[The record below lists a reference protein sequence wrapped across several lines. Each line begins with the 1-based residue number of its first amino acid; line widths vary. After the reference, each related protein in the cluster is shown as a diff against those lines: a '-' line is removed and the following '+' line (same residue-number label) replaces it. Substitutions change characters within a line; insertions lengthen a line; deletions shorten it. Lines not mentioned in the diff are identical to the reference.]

1 MPTPLPI
8 DRPLR
13 LAVVGLGQIAE
24 LVLPTYL
31 ERDDVVIVA
40 ICDRDE
46 AQLDRGAPAARD
58 ARATT
63 SLDELLTVD
72 ADVVDVLVPTPLHA
86 EVVEQVFRA
95 GYHVQVQKPLARDVE
110 GAERMLAA
118 RDAAGATLR
127 VLEDYLFFPPL
138 VKMRDLIVAGEIGD
152 PVSVHMKIVATGRG
166 GWELPERSM
175 RWQFEQ
181 MLDGRGM
188 MVFDHGWHQ
197 LAVASWLFGPIKR
210 IFAWLGETE
219 IVPGIV
225 MDAPS
230 TLIWEHESGVRA
242 LLDIS
247 FAIDMYF
254 RSSHYTGDERIEVTG
269 TRGYVRTNRI
279 SAQGVQEPAVL
290 LYRDGETRRIPRP
303 RRPPARRV
311 PGVDRARARVLPRRG
326 GPHRHGP
333 GHGRGGVVARADRP
347 GRRARIAPARSRGR
361 RGCATL
367 TSWPT
372 QLE

>member
-1 MPTPLPI
+1 MPTPLPV

-31 ERDDVVIVA
+31 ERDDVVVVG

-46 AQLDRGAPAARD
+46 GQLGQWRARCPY

-63 SLDELLTVD
+63 SLDELLTLD

-86 EVVEQVFRA
+86 EVVEQVLGA

-118 RDAAGATLR
+118 KDASGATLR

-138 VKMRDLIVAGEIGD
+138 VKMRDLIAAGEIGD

-166 GWELPERSM
+166 GWDLPERSM

-188 MVFDHGWHQ
+188 LMFDHGWHQ
-197 LAVASWLFGPIKR
+197 LAVASWLFGPIRR
-210 IFAWLGETE
+210 IFA
-219 IVPGIV
+219 
-225 MDAPS
+225 
-230 TLIWEHESGVRA
+230 
-242 LLDIS
+242 
-247 FAIDMYF
+247 
-254 RSSHYTGDERIEVTG
+254 
-269 TRGYVRTNRI
+269 
-279 SAQGVQEPAVL
+279 
-290 LYRDGETRRIPRP
+290 
-303 RRPPARRV
+303 
-311 PGVDRARARVLPRRG
+311 
-326 GPHRHGP
+326 
-333 GHGRGGVVARADRP
+333 
-347 GRRARIAPARSRGR
+347 
-361 RGCATL
+361 
-367 TSWPT
+367 
-372 QLE
+372 

>member
-8 DRPLR
+8 DRPVR

-31 ERDDVVIVA
+31 ERDDVVIVGL
-40 ICDRDE
+40 CDRE
-46 AQLDRGAPAARD
+46 QAQLDHWRARCPGARG
-58 ARATT
+58 TT
-63 SLDELLTVD
+63 SLDELLTID
-72 ADVVDVLVPTPLHA
+72 ADVVDVLVPTPAHA
-86 EVVEQVFRA
+86 DVVEQAFRA
-95 GYHVQVQKPLARDVE
+95 GFHVQVQKPLARDLA

-118 RDAAGATLR
+118 RDAAGASLL

-138 VKMRDLIVAGEIGD
+138 VKMRDLIRAGEIGD

-166 GWELPERSM
+166 GWDLPERSM

-188 MVFDHGWHQ
+188 LVFDHGWHQ
-197 LAVASWLFGPIKR
+197 LAVASWLFGPIRR

-230 TLIWEHESGVRA
+230 TIVWEHGNGVRA
-242 LLDIS
+242 VLDIS
-247 FAIDMYF
+247 FSLDMYF

-269 TRGYVRTNRI
+269 RRGYVRTNRI
-279 SAQGVQEPAVL
+279 SAQGVQEPAVV
-290 LYRDGETRRIPRP
+290 LYRDGETRQFHDLDD
-303 RRPPARRV
+303 RPPDAFRASTAHALAFYRGEDDDPSASGPIMGPDESRHV
-311 PGVDRARARVLPRRG
+311 LTALVAALESHRLGRPVDV
-326 GPHRHGP
+326 
-333 GHGRGGVVARADRP
+333 
-347 GRRARIAPARSRGR
+347 
-361 RGCATL
+361 
-367 TSWPT
+367 
-372 QLE
+372 

>member
-8 DRPLR
+8 PADRPVR

-31 ERDDVVIVA
+31 ERDDVVIVGL
-40 ICDRDE
+40 CDRDE
-46 AQLDRGAPAARD
+46 AQLEHWRARVPD

-63 SLDELLTVD
+63 SLDELLGLD
-72 ADVVDVLVPTPLHA
+72 ADVVDVLVPTPAHA
-86 EVVEQVFRA
+86 DVVERVFRA
-95 GYHVQVQKPLARDVE
+95 GYHVQVQKPLARDLE

-118 RDAAGATLR
+118 REAAGATLR
-127 VLEDYLFFPPL
+127 ILEDYLFFPPL
-138 VKMRDLIVAGEIGD
+138 VKMRDLIDAGEIGD

-166 GWELPERSM
+166 GWDLPERSM

-181 MLDGRGM
+181 QLDGRGM

-197 LAVASWLFGPIKR
+197 LAVASWLFGPIRR

-230 TLIWEHESGVRA
+230 TLLWEHENGVRA
-242 LLDIS
+242 VLEIS

-269 TRGYVRTNRI
+269 KRGYVRTNRI

-290 LYRDGETRRIPRP
+290 LYRDGVTREFHDLDD
-303 RRPPARRV
+303 RPPDAFRASTAHALAFYRGEV
-311 PGVDRARARVLPRRG
+311 EEPIMGPEESRHVLTALLAALESHRLGSVVDL
-326 GPHRHGP
+326 
-333 GHGRGGVVARADRP
+333 
-347 GRRARIAPARSRGR
+347 
-361 RGCATL
+361 
-367 TSWPT
+367 
-372 QLE
+372 

>member
-8 DRPLR
+8 TDRPIR

-24 LVLPTYL
+24 LVLPSYL
-31 ERDDVVIVA
+31 ERDDVVIVG

-46 AQLDRGAPAARD
+46 AQLARWRARCPD
-58 ARATT
+58 ACATT
-63 SLDELLTVD
+63 SLDELLTID
-72 ADVVDVLVPTPLHA
+72 ADVVDVLVPTPAHA
-86 EVVEQVFRA
+86 DVVEQVFRA

-118 RDAAGATLR
+118 SQAAGATLR
-127 VLEDYLFFPPL
+127 VLEDYLFYPPL
-138 VKMRDLIVAGEIGD
+138 VKMRDLIAAGEIGD

-197 LAVASWLFGPIKR
+197 LAVASWLFGPITK
-210 IFAWLGETE
+210 IYAWLGETE

-230 TLIWEHESGVRA
+230 TLIWEHENGVRA
-242 LLDIS
+242 VLEIT

-290 LYRDGETRRIPRP
+290 LYRDGETREFHDLDD
-303 RRPPARRV
+303 RPPDAFRASTAHALAFYRGEVAEPVMGADESLHVLRALVAALDSHRLGHAVDVGAR
-311 PGVDRARARVLPRRG
+311 
-326 GPHRHGP
+326 H
-333 GHGRGGVVARADRP
+333 
-347 GRRARIAPARSRGR
+347 
-361 RGCATL
+361 
-367 TSWPT
+367 
-372 QLE
+372 

>member
-8 DRPLR
+8 PSGSPIR

-31 ERDDVVIVA
+31 ERDDIVIVGL
-40 ICDRDE
+40 CDRDE
-46 AQLDRGAPAARD
+46 AQLARWRARCPG

-63 SLDELLTVD
+63 SLDELLTLD
-72 ADVVDVLVPTPLHA
+72 ADVVDVLVPTPVHA

-95 GYHVQVQKPLARDVE
+95 GYHVQVQKPLARDLD
-110 GAERMLAA
+110 GGQRMLAA
-118 RDAAGATLR
+118 REAARATLR

-138 VKMRDLIVAGEIGD
+138 VKMRDLIAAGEIGD

-197 LAVASWLFGPIKR
+197 LAVSSWLFGPIR
-210 IFAWLGETE
+210 RVFAWLGETA

-230 TLIWEHESGVRA
+230 TLIWEHENGVRA
-242 LLDIS
+242 VLEIS

-269 TRGYVRTNRI
+269 KRGYVRTNRI
-279 SAQGVQEPAVL
+279 SAQGVQEPAVV
-290 LYRDGETRRIPRP
+290 LYRDGETLQFHDLDD
-303 RRPPARRV
+303 RPPDAFRASTAHAVAFYRGEV
-311 PGVDRARARVLPRRG
+311 AQPVMGPEESLHVLTALLAALESHRLGHPVDV
-326 GPHRHGP
+326 
-333 GHGRGGVVARADRP
+333 
-347 GRRARIAPARSRGR
+347 
-361 RGCATL
+361 
-367 TSWPT
+367 
-372 QLE
+372 

>member
-46 AQLDRGAPAARD
+46 AQLDQLARPLPRRRGRPR
-58 ARATT
+58 RST
-63 SLDELLTVD
+63 SCSRST
-72 ADVVDVLVPTPLHA
+72 PTSSTCWSRRRLHA

-152 PVSVHMKIVATGRG
+152 PGLGAHEDRRHRSWRLGAPPNAACG
-166 GWELPERSM
+166 GSSSRCSM
-175 RWQFEQ
+175 
-181 MLDGRGM
+181 
-188 MVFDHGWHQ
+188 
-197 LAVASWLFGPIKR
+197 A
-210 IFAWLGETE
+210 
-219 IVPGIV
+219 
-225 MDAPS
+225 
-230 TLIWEHESGVRA
+230 
-242 LLDIS
+242 
-247 FAIDMYF
+247 
-254 RSSHYTGDERIEVTG
+254 
-269 TRGYVRTNRI
+269 
-279 SAQGVQEPAVL
+279 
-290 LYRDGETRRIPRP
+290 
-303 RRPPARRV
+303 
-311 PGVDRARARVLPRRG
+311 G
-326 GPHRHGP
+326 G
-333 GHGRGGVVARADRP
+333 
-347 GRRARIAPARSRGR
+347 
-361 RGCATL
+361 
-367 TSWPT
+367 
-372 QLE
+372 

>member
-1 MPTPLPI
+1 MPTPLPLPA

-31 ERDDVVIVA
+31 ERDDVEIVGL
-40 ICDRDE
+40 CDRDAE
-46 AQLDRGAPAARD
+46 QLAVWSARCPGAH
-58 ARATT
+58 ATT
-63 SLDELLTVD
+63 ELDELLTID
-72 ADVVDVLVPTPLHA
+72 ADVVDVLVPTPVHA
-86 EVVEQVFRA
+86 EVVEQVLAA

-110 GAERMLAA
+110 GATRMLAA

-138 VKMRDLIVAGEIGD
+138 VKMRDLIEAGEIGA

-197 LAVASWLFGPIKR
+197 LAVASWLFGPIRR

-230 TLIWEHESGVRA
+230 TLIWEHANGVRA
-242 LLDIS
+242 VLEIS
-247 FAIDMYF
+247 FAIDTYF

-269 TRGYVRTNRI
+269 RRGYVRTNRI

-290 LYRDGETRRIPRP
+290 LYRDGETHEFHDLDD
-303 RRPPARRV
+303 RPPDAFRASTAHALAFYRGEAPEAV
-311 PGVDRARARVLPRRG
+311 MGAEESLHVLTALVAALESHRLGRAVDV
-326 GPHRHGP
+326 
-333 GHGRGGVVARADRP
+333 
-347 GRRARIAPARSRGR
+347 PARD
-361 RGCATL
+361 
-367 TSWPT
+367 
-372 QLE
+372 